1 MAPALLYP
9 RPLRTHAPTCPP
21 EAQHHHA
28 ALSSS
33 SSFNPHFGSSASDPP
48 PSAHPAPHAL
58 PFSSPV
64 RAPRAPPARHTSLNL
79 PPVAT
84 VPALPRRTI
93 SAPAPVPAVLA
104 LAASED
110 SPEGGDDAV
119 EELRAIF
126 ARGSALAEVEEGWL
140 AATPRAGSTSTTTT
154 TTTGTTILLPLS
166 ARAPSRSSGARS
178 RAGQGSAHH
187 GRRKSSGGS
196 GGNGG
201 AGEGEARSKRTPPGS
216 RAGAAAWVGWE
227 AVLHSPPSR
236 ALTRNPFPRHAH
248 SALPVLQVGG
258 NGNGNGHNGGNGG
271 SPVSA
276 LGDEGGAFAAR
287 LRMLRS
293 ELGIVGTGTGAAGA
307 EGGELEG
314 EVVRMAIEATSLLT
328 ALFARAVSAPARTP
342 SSAQQS
348 RLLSYTRPS
357 KDAAKAPTKPDSARL
372 EQRPGTPS
380 KRERERQLEEDIRY
394 AWEWSVW

>member
-1 MAPALLYP
+1 MAPTLLYP

-58 PFSSPV
+58 PSSSPV
-64 RAPRAPPARHTSLNL
+64 RAPRAPPARHTSLDL
-79 PPVAT
+79 PPSGVAT

-93 SAPAPVPAVLA
+93 SAPAPVPAVLVPA
-104 LAASED
+104 GAAPED

-126 ARGSALAEVEEGWL
+126 ARGSALEDAEGWL

-154 TTTGTTILLPLS
+154 GTTILLPLS
-166 ARAPSRSSGARS
+166 GASGRAPSRSSGARS

-258 NGNGNGHNGGNGG
+258 NGNGNGHSGGGGGGDGG
-271 SPVSA
+271 SPVGA

-314 EVVRMAIEATSLLT
+314 EVVRMAIEAS
-328 ALFARAVSAPARTP
+328 
-342 SSAQQS
+342 
-348 RLLSYTRPS
+348 
-357 KDAAKAPTKPDSARL
+357 AKAPTKPDSARL